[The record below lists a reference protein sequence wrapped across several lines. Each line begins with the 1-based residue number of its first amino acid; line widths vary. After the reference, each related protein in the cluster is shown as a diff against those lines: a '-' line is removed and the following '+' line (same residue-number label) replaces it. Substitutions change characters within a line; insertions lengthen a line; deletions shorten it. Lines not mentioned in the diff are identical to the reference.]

1 MSIITSDL
9 QQAVDANIQ
18 TAVGSLPDFKSA
30 QVAVTWKGGQTAG
43 TRWELNGGHLVSQIN
58 MPTLPMN
65 AVLNRFEADV
75 MTGFAIHEIGHNI
88 CTDMSVWREA
98 CQKGKAYTN
107 ILNALEDPRMEK
119 DLVSRGRFAGASRV
133 LELLTQHMVEES
145 KQNGWDPA
153 NP

>member
-18 TAVGSLPDFKSA
+18 TAVSSLPDFKSA
-30 QVAVTWKGGQTAG
+30 QVAVTWKGGETAG
-43 TRWELNGGHLVSQIN
+43 TRWQLTDGHLVSRIN

-107 ILNALEDPRMEK
+107 ILNALKTLAWKKTLCLAVGLP
-119 DLVSRGRFAGASRV
+119 VPSGC
-133 LELLTQHMVEES
+133 
-145 KQNGWDPA
+145 
-153 NP
+153 